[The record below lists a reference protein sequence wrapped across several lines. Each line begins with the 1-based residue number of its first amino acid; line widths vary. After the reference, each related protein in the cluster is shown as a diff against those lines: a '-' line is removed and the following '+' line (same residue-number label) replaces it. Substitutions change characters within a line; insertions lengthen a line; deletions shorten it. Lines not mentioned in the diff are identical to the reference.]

1 MARYPNLE
9 AVTQR
14 LSSGNMQ
21 VQQQLINYATSCVKP
36 GIQYYIDRLNGC
48 MQTPLAAFKA
58 ARLFSP
64 QKVQEMQPD
73 CTAVDTLLAFP
84 FFYQTTLEDFKT
96 ELPNYLAAVED
107 VNPTYDP
114 IEFWK
119 THELSLRYWAKAA
132 RKVLVVQ
139 PSSAA
144 SERVFSLLNSSF
156 GHQQNSALQDYIE
169 TSLMLQYNNR

>member
-1 MARYPNLE
+1 
-9 AVTQR
+9 
-14 LSSGNMQ
+14 
-21 VQQQLINYATSCVKP
+21 
-36 GIQYYIDRLNGC
+36 
-48 MQTPLAAFKA
+48 MQTPLAAFKS

-64 QKVQEMQPD
+64 QKIQEIQPD

-84 FFYQTTLEDFKT
+84 FFDQSTLGNLKA

-107 VNPTYDP
+107 ISPTYGP
-114 IEFWK
+114 MEFWK
-119 THELSLRYWAKAA
+119 THELSLSSWAQAA
-132 RKVLVVQ
+132 RKVLLVQ

-169 TSLMLQYNNR
+169 TSLMLQYNKH